1 MISVQLFSLDSPAM
15 SNITNLQQS
24 SDYSS
29 QSKTGKQQP
38 PKIPDI
44 HFIRTYQR
52 RYDSSHHHPK
62 ERDFPYENVEIETSD
77 GQKADIQAYLLRVY
91 PEVFNGYDAYMDIP
105 MSVSSDI
112 KKVRSSRLGKIWEV
126 IAGPAESPI
135 SGYFRGDYSENN
147 PPAWIF
153 GLRLLQQ

>member
-1 MISVQLFSLDSPAM
+1 M
-15 SNITNLQQS
+15 QQP

-29 QSKTGKQQP
+29 QSKASKQQP
-38 PKIPDI
+38 PQIPDI
-44 HFIRTYQR
+44 HFIKTYQR

-77 GQKADIQAYLLRVY
+77 GQKADIRTCLLRVY

-105 MSVSSDI
+105 YMDIPMSLGSDIKLANI

-126 IAGPAESPI
+126 IAGPLESPI
-135 SGYFRGDYSENN
+135 GGYFRGDYTENN
-147 PPAWIF
+147 PRVWIF
-153 GLRLLQQ
+153 GLRLIQK